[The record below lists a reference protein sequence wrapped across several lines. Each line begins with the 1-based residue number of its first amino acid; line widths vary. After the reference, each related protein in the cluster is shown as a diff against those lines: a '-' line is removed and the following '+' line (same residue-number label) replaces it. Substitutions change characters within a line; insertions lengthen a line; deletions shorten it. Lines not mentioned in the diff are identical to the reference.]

1 MIHQQIKDL
10 FFSSVENIASD
21 ISQYAVHPDSDFQ
34 RNRKIPVQKLI
45 SFLVSQGSSSTRV
58 EMLDFWNLDSFAPTA
73 SALNQQRAK
82 LKPEALEAVFRHF
95 NSSATELPPVSLM
108 DDRYRFLAAD
118 GSTCT
123 FFSTPDFSS
132 PDYYCCPGHSAN
144 GVYSM
149 HLNAFYDI
157 DSHTYTDAL
166 IQPIHY
172 KNEFGAFCDI
182 VDRHAIL
189 DGRKNVYIGDRG
201 YCSYNNMAHVVEQ
214 GQYFL
219 FRTKDIHSKGL
230 VGKFIFPDEE
240 SFDIDVKVTLVR
252 SHSKKALS
260 SIHADSY
267 IRFID
272 QNSTF
277 DFIEY
282 GSYDTYELSF
292 RIVRFPISDSTYEC
306 IVTNLPRDEFP
317 AERIK
322 ALYNS
327 RWGIESSFRKLK
339 YTIGLSNFHAYK
351 PEYIKQEIWAK
362 LLAYNITEL
371 MISHTMLDKH
381 DTKHEYKVNFTMAAH
396 ICRVF
401 LRLTTEK
408 DQYNVMSLLK
418 KELIP
423 IRNER
428 QYARLQTAH
437 FRRPRYFIYRAA

>member
-1 MIHQQIKDL
+1 MIHQQIKEL
-10 FFSSVENIASD
+10 FFSSVEHVVSD
-21 ISQYAVHPDSDFQ
+21 ISQYAVHPDSAFK
-34 RNRKIPVQKLI
+34 RSKKIPAQKLI

-58 EMLDFWNLDSFAPTA
+58 EMLDFWGLDSSMPTA
-73 SALNQQRAK
+73 SALSQQRAK

-95 NSSATELPPVSLM
+95 NSSSMELPPASFK
-108 DDRYRFLAAD
+108 DSHYRFLAAD

-123 FFSTPDFSS
+123 FFSTPAFSS
-132 PDYYCCPGHSAN
+132 PDYYCCPGRSAN
-144 GVYSM
+144 GVYSR
-149 HLNAFYDI
+149 HLNAFYDL
-157 DSHTYTDAL
+157 DTHTYTDAL
-166 IQPIHY
+166 IQPVRC

-182 VDRHAIL
+182 VDRHDVL
-189 DGRKNVYIGDRG
+189 DGRKNIYIGDRG

-230 VGKFIFPDEE
+230 VGNFNFPDAE
-240 SFDIDVKVTLVR
+240 SFDIDVSVILVR
-252 SHSKKALS
+252 SHSKKVLAD
-260 SIHADSY
+260 IHTEGY
-267 IRFID
+267 IRFVD
-272 QNSTF
+272 QAAAF
-277 DFIEY
+277 DYIEY

-292 RIVRFPISDSTYEC
+292 RILRFPISTSTYEC

-322 ALYNS
+322 TLYNA
-327 RWGIESSFRKLK
+327 RWNIESSFRKLK

-351 PEYIKQEIWAK
+351 PEYVKQEIWER
-362 LLAYNITEL
+362 LLAYNITET
-371 MISHTMLDKH
+371 MINHIVLEAH
-381 DTKHEYKVNFTMAAH
+381 GTKHEYKVNFTMAAH

-408 DQYNVMSLLK
+408 DQYDVMSLLK

-428 QYARLQTAH
+428 QYPRLQTAH